1 MKDINSSCVKS
12 LQLFNLVDAK
22 SLQLFNLAETY
33 VVDGKCI
40 KSRSSETNISKKEI
54 EKRIKNFE
62 NIIVQDKDKIDIYC
76 DIDFLERFRNLI
88 NGYFE
93 NYRDRN
99 DTIFKAYEAGLIEVH
114 TK

>member
-1 MKDINSSCVKS
+1 MKAINLISVKS
-12 LQLFNLVDAK
+12 LQLFNLAD
-22 SLQLFNLAETY
+22 TY
-33 VVDGKCI
+33 VADGKCI

-62 NIIVQDKDKIDIYC
+62 NIIVQNKDKIDIYC

-88 NGYFE
+88 NDYFE